1 MFHFKINHFNSK
13 VYFIAEG
20 IDTVAYAIALN
31 ATDNRPVTGGVL
43 IKQIHFYTYQFYFS
57 KSKSILYYPFIL

>member
-31 ATDNRPVTGGVL
+31 ATDNRPVTGGVF
-43 IKQIHFYTYQFYFS
+43 INYFLT
-57 KSKSILYYPFIL
+57 KSKSILYYPSII